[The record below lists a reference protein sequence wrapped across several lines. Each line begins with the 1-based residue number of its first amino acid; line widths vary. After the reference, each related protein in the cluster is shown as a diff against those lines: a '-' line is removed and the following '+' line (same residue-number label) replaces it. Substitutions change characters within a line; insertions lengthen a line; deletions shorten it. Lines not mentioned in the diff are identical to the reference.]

1 MSQPTFP
8 QLVSLEP
15 RLAGLLEE
23 AKAYRQKVGRNFC
36 ANAVW
41 YGYRGHKPGLRQ
53 RLTQLVGWNSH
64 RKDLLGSSAAYDV
77 AYQTIYRALPDCG
90 ADCVCRHF

>member
-1 MSQPTFP
+1 MSQPTFAR
-8 QLVSLEP
+8 LVSLEP
-15 RLAGLLEE
+15 RLADLLAE
-23 AKAYRQKVGRNFC
+23 AKARRQKAGRKFC

-41 YGYRGHKPGLRQ
+41 YGYPGHQPGLRQ

-64 RKDLLGSSAAYDV
+64 RKGLLGSSTAYDV

-90 ADCVCRHF
+90 ADCACQHF

>member
-1 MSQPTFP
+1 MSQPTFA

-15 RLAGLLEE
+15 GLADLLAE
-23 AKAYRQKVGRNFC
+23 AKAHRRKAGRKFC

-41 YGYRGHKPGLRQ
+41 YGYPGHQPGLRQ
-53 RLTQLVGWNSH
+53 ELTQLVGWNSG

-77 AYQTIYRALPDCG
+77 AYQTVYRALPDCG
-90 ADCVCRHF
+90 ADCVCQRF